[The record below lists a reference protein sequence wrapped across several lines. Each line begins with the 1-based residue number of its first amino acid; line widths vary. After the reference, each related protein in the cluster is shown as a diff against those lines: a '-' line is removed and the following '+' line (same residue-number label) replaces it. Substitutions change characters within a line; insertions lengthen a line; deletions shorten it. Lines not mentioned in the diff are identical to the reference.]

1 MTRTPASAAAALSP
15 SSSRT
20 AHADA
25 RIRYRP
31 LRLVVGAT
39 VTVVLTLGTVATAS
53 AHVQVHADSTTT
65 GSFSALTFRVPT
77 ESATASTVKLEVSLP
92 QDHPLLDV
100 SVKPVSGWKAT
111 VSEAPLPTPVVSE
124 GTTIT
129 KAARSVTWTA
139 TNQAAAIAPGQYQE
153 FSISAGP
160 LPQAGPLALPAT
172 QTYSDGKVVVWDQA
186 TPASGQ
192 EPEHPAPELMVTAA
206 TDAGKGSAAVAP
218 TPTTTTAPSVASA
231 ASPDTLARGLGGAA
245 LVVALGALVTG
256 ALALRRRARG

>member
-1 MTRTPASAAAALSP
+1 M
-15 SSSRT
+15 
-20 AHADA
+20 
-25 RIRYRP
+25 
-31 LRLVVGAT
+31 
-39 VTVVLTLGTVATAS
+39 TVVLTLSTVATAS

-92 QDHPLLDV
+92 QDRPLLDV
-100 SVKPVSGWKAT
+100 SVKPVPGWKAT
-111 VSEAPLPTPVVSE
+111 VSEAPLPAPVVSE

-129 KAARSVTWTA
+129 KAARTVTWTA
-139 TNQAAAIAPGQYQE
+139 VNQAAAIAPGQYQE

-172 QTYSDGKVVVWDQA
+172 QTYSDGEVVVWDQA

-206 TDAGKGSAAVAP
+206 TDAEGSAALKP
-218 TPTTTTAPSVASA
+218 TPTAPRVASA

-256 ALALRRRARG
+256 ALALRRRVRG